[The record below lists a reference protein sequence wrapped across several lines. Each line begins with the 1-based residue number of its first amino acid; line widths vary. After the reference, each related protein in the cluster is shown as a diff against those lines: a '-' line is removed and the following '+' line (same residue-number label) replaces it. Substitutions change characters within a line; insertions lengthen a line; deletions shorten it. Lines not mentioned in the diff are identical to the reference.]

1 MERQN
6 IKQTTGKLSIASNKT
21 AAANR
26 LKVAKLLLNSNYN
39 NHYILH
45 HYILHQG
52 KVNEKILEQ
61 LIL

>member
-45 HYILHQG
+45 QG